1 MAAWASGDVDE
12 AIHELAMAARDV
24 VSGSEGAKE
33 ALRLALVRLDE
44 AGKATG
50 AKTTPGYSG

>member
-1 MAAWASGDVDE
+1 MDA
-12 AIHELAMAARDV
+12 AIHELALAARDV
-24 VSGSEGAKE
+24 VSGNEGAVE

-50 AKTTPGYSG
+50 ATTTPGYSG